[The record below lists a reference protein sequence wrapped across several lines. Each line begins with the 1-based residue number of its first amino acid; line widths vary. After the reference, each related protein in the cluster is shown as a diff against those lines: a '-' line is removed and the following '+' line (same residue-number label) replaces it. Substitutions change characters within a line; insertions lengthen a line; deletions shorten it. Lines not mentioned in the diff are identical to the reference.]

1 MVDCPYIKVKVMA
14 DDISV
19 QILSQTSENIQKLFD
34 LSTRIDERVKAIR
47 DKQDDLDERLTEISK
62 VHQEVMQKIAVLES
76 KDGGTGM
83 LSARLDDCHKEVKLE
98 LVQLDK
104 RLALVEGST
113 NTSQDRW
120 NKIFTFAI
128 QIIWVILAAYLL
140 MKLGIQAPAVP

>member
-1 MVDCPYIKVKVMA
+1 MA
-14 DDISV
+14 DDITV

-47 DKQDDLDERLTEISK
+47 DKQDDLDDRLSEISK
-62 VHQEVMQKIAVLES
+62 THHEVMQKIAVLEY
-76 KDGGTGM
+76 KDGGIGAV
-83 LSARLDDCHKEVKLE
+83 SVKLDEVQKEVKNE
-98 LVQLDK
+98 LIEIDK
-104 RLALVEGST
+104 RLALVESKT

-140 MKLGIQAPAVP
+140 MKLGIQAPNVP

>member
-47 DKQDDLDERLTEISK
+47 DKQDDLDERLTEIAK

-83 LSARLDDCHKEVKLE
+83 LSARLDECQKEVKLE

>member
-1 MVDCPYIKVKVMA
+1 MA

-47 DKQDDLDERLTEISK
+47 DKQDDLDERLTEIAK

-83 LSARLDDCHKEVKLE
+83 LSARLDECQKEVKLE